1 MKKWLSQSIE
11 KDAYPFVVATYA
23 EKIGW
28 VSAEAA
34 DGMAALLAES
44 TASQDLL
51 ERMSRRRGWDENK
64 ARSRYIVERQPTSDI
79 LRKGKFGEVLHGAI
93 LEEFC
98 GMTVICHRYRY
109 SPSPNISP
117 PGLDIIALMPQADG
131 DGERIVFVETKLR
144 LNADARTLVN
154 ALAQLAKEQG
164 VSEPQSLKSTL
175 QVLSAADPRL
185 YERVL
190 QAVGSEAH
198 KPHYRIGAV
207 VEAKS
212 WSNAS
217 LRQLKSIPDRMQDM
231 CFAVDVVK
239 INALGDLI
247 KESYVRVRR
256 SIV

>member
-1 MKKWLSQSIE
+1 MSQSIE
-11 KDAYPFVVATYA
+11 KDAYPFVVATYV

-28 VSAEAA
+28 ASVDAA
-34 DGMAALLAES
+34 DGMAALLAKS
-44 TASQDLL
+44 TVSQELL

-64 ARSRYIVERQPTSDI
+64 ARSRYIVDRQPTSDM

-117 PGLDIIALMPQADG
+117 PGLDIIALVPQADG

-144 LNADARTLVN
+144 LNAGARTLVN
-154 ALAQLAKEQG
+154 ALTQLAREQG
-164 VSEPQSLKSTL
+164 VDEPQSSKSTL
-175 QVLSAADPRL
+175 QVLNVADPRL
-185 YERVL
+185 CERVL
-190 QAVGSEAH
+190 QAVDSEAH
-198 KPHYRIGAV
+198 KPHYRIEAV

-212 WSNAS
+212 WSDTG
-217 LRQLKSIPDRMQDM
+217 LRQLKNIPDGMQDM
-231 CFAVDVVK
+231 CLAVDVVK

-247 KESYVRVRR
+247 KESYVRVGR
-256 SIV
+256 SVA

>member
-11 KDAYPFVVATYA
+11 KDAYPFVVATYV

-28 VSAEAA
+28 ASVDAA
-34 DGMAALLAES
+34 DGMAALLAKS
-44 TASQDLL
+44 TVSQELL

-64 ARSRYIVERQPTSDI
+64 ARSRYIVDRQPTSDM

-117 PGLDIIALMPQADG
+117 PGLDIIALVPQADG

-144 LNADARTLVN
+144 LNAGARTLVN
-154 ALAQLAKEQG
+154 ALTQLAREQG
-164 VSEPQSLKSTL
+164 VDEPQSLKSTL
-175 QVLSAADPRL
+175 QVLNVADPRL
-185 YERVL
+185 CERVL
-190 QAVGSEAH
+190 QAVDSEAH

-212 WSNAS
+212 WSDTG
-217 LRQLKSIPDRMQDM
+217 LRQLKNIPDGMQDM
-231 CFAVDVVK
+231 CLAADVVK

-247 KESYVRVRR
+247 KES
-256 SIV
+256 